1 MPNCTLSV
9 PVSLNPYGVER
20 EDGLSRL
27 VVRGS
32 TTFEEFTGSLLLLRA
47 ETRVTIVKKEEGS
60 RTVRA
65 AWGMPV

>member
-32 TTFEEFTGSLLLLRA
+32 TTFEELTGSLLFLRG
-47 ETRVTIVKKEEGS
+47 ETTVTIVKKEEGS

-65 AWGMPV
+65 A